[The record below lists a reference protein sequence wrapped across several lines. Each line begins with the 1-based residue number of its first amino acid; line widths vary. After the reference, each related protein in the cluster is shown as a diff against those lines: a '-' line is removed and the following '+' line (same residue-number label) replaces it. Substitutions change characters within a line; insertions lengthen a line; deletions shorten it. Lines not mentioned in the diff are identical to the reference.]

1 MSVNADAS
9 SSSAGTT
16 VRPLR
21 RIVTSHD
28 PADVDGE
35 NVTFHDDAVPLKSV
49 LDGQAH
55 ISPLYSSTGI
65 PAHNPHVVTS
75 QHIADAVAAVPG
87 VVFPGGTNCQVT
99 ELAPNFKVGMHRTSS
114 IDHNI
119 IVEGSATLIVPDGKG
134 GERRTVVRAGE
145 VVVQTGT
152 IHAWEAGPEGARWI
166 TVVVAANPVE
176 IPDQQKKLED
186 VDF

>member
-1 MSVNADAS
+1 MS
-9 SSSAGTT
+9 SSTNAEASASTT
-16 VRPLR
+16 SVRPLR

-28 PADVDGE
+28 PSDVDGE
-35 NVTFHDDAVPLKSV
+35 NVMFHDDAVSLRPV
-49 LDGQAH
+49 LNGQAH

-65 PAHNPHVVTS
+65 PAYNPHVVTA
-75 QHIADAVAAVPG
+75 QHIADSVAAVPG
-87 VVFPGGTNCQVT
+87 VVLPGGTNCQVT

-152 IHAWEAGPEGARWI
+152 VHAWEAGPEGARWI

-176 IPDQQKKLED
+176 KDGKTLKD